1 MDALDGVIPGVED
14 IAVHQWLVPAHALA
28 ARWGRPSAAVRYT
41 MDSRAWLGRR
51 GHSHRV
57 GWPGLLAVGEW
68 TYPGRLLADVVEGA
82 MRVAD
87 VIAAEK

>member
-1 MDALDGVIPGVED
+1 
-14 IAVHQWLVPAHALA
+14 
-28 ARWGRPSAAVRYT
+28 
-41 MDSRAWLGRR
+41 
-51 GHSHRV
+51 
-57 GWPGLLAVGEW
+57 LLAVGEW